1 MSTRKERMRL
11 GCDVAIALPGGI
23 GTLDEIIETLVLRK
37 LSRWD
42 GKVFLLNLDGFY
54 NPLIALL
61 DHYVTTH
68 MMEPKD
74 RALVQAAN
82 SPEELV
88 EMLNA

>member
-1 MSTRKERMRL
+1 
-11 GCDVAIALPGGI
+11 
-23 GTLDEIIETLVLRK
+23 
-37 LSRWD
+37 
-42 GKVFLLNLDGFY
+42 VFLLNLDGFY

-68 MMEPKD
+68 MMEPQD
-74 RALVQAAN
+74 RALVHAAN